1 MHHGG
6 TTRATLPV
14 FEHAYAGLVSS
25 GIRQGYETD
34 VPRGMIGCGGGGH
47 CCRLK
52 TSHPGLLEFPVSWH
66 DFQIKW
72 VGFAWSHTEYIPG
85 DRHGWIRRYLCCPGT
100 YPAPLAQGHGQLSY
114 VRLKV
119 RKHVHHRGTIR
130 ARLAAFEHATCW
142 FGTPRDTT
150 GIRNRRAQRHDWVW
164 VPCCRLETSHPGLLE
179 FPVTWHE
186 VRMKWVGFVWPHP
199 SARESKVHLNGNQ
212 GTSRGHMGRPCM

>member
-1 MHHGG
+1 MG
-6 TTRATLPV
+6 V
-14 FEHAYAGLVSS
+14 
-25 GIRQGYETD
+25 
-34 VPRGMIGCGGGGH
+34 GGGH
-47 CCRLK
+47 CCRLE

-66 DFQIKW
+66 DFRIKW

-186 VRMKWVGFVWPHP
+186 VRMKWVGFVWPDP
-199 SARESKVHLNGNQ
+199 STRESKVHLNGNQ
-212 GTSRGHMGRPCM
+212 GTSSLSLKGPHGTALYVTEVRPEFKTSLPDWPEWPLSGTEARGGRVRS